1 MLARSSISTCLGL
14 TLLPLSVACSFDTGK
29 SQFCDREVLID
40 GKVAGKSVNYEDYEV
55 QSVFFNTSFEEDAL
69 READAID
76 REVMA
81 ELGLDP
87 DDPEDLARYRYFT
100 EAYDLRFLFI
110 EQLDSTDYGS
120 LGASIGRDLGIYYFD
135 LAASG
140 IQPDTAITV
149 MDASGVAVAR
159 ESGDTDALGAELR
172 SVIDEMRENGHP
184 DLIVAFDPDRSDEGQ
199 AQASLIDLFGESAE
213 FADSGKGLF
222 NGVLDSAGNEL
233 DALTYPVADLD
244 SMSTQVD
251 VTFGEQVVS
260 IDATCVVV
268 NVSG

>member
-1 MLARSSISTCLGL
+1 
-14 TLLPLSVACSFDTGK
+14 
-29 SQFCDREVLID
+29 
-40 GKVAGKSVNYEDYEV
+40 
-55 QSVFFNTSFEEDAL
+55 
-69 READAID
+69 
-76 REVMA
+76 
-81 ELGLDP
+81 
-87 DDPEDLARYRYFT
+87 
-100 EAYDLRFLFI
+100 
-110 EQLDSTDYGS
+110 
-120 LGASIGRDLGIYYFD
+120 
-135 LAASG
+135 
-140 IQPDTAITV
+140 